1 MLPFPTQGGRLSAA
15 YASWHLYLQ
24 QQQNNPK
31 KHVSFTG
38 PRYPRRETS
47 RDASSRHIGCSI
59 SPSCPAPCVHDNHT
73 PRPPTRGC
81 SARPGQGCRRRCG
94 DGTGRRNRLPVRDG
108 APAPSRAGPPSS
120 HPQPPGYNSTE
131 HVGETLNDLT
141 IRGRRQ
147 MPKRKKKNPGLII
160 LFSTDGFRHDGQ

>member
-47 RDASSRHIGCSI
+47 RDASSRHTGCSI

-120 HPQPPGYNSTE
+120 HPQPPVITALSTWE
-131 HVGETLNDLT
+131 RHSMFNNTWKEANA
-141 IRGRRQ
+141 
-147 MPKRKKKNPGLII
+147 KEEEKKSRADYFI
-160 LFSTDGFRHDGQ
+160 FH